1 MGRWIKRIYSTI
13 SLTTSLGGCDCGQV
27 KGQAHKRAAPGKE
40 AYHTLSSLI
49 KLLSRHKRFKKELR
63 EMGEKAEGLRICRK
77 QGCRRNEAEI
87 HSLRRLGFR
96 GKNKSSVNIP
106 EPLVEVSC

>member
-1 MGRWIKRIYSTI
+1 MGAAA
-13 SLTTSLGGCDCGQV
+13 
-27 KGQAHKRAAPGKE
+27 GQALEGAAPGRG
-40 AYHTLSSLI
+40 AYHTLFSLI

-96 GKNKSSVNIP
+96 GKYKSSVNIP
-106 EPLVEVSC
+106 EPLVEVGC